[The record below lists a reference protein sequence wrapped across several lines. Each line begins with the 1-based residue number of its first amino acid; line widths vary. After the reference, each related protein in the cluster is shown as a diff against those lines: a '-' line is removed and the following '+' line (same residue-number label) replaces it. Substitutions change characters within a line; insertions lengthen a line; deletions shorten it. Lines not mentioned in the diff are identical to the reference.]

1 MMVTLAHPG
10 GYPMSSD
17 AVLDPLE
24 IRRKRL
30 RFRAWHRGMRE
41 SDLLLGSFADAHI
54 GAFSAEQLDRFEALL
69 EVADA
74 DIYNWYAGREPV
86 LTDYDHDVM
95 ALLKAFR
102 VPNPALN

>member
-1 MMVTLAHPG
+1 
-10 GYPMSSD
+10 MSSES
-17 AVLDPLE
+17 LE

-41 SDLLLGSFADAHI
+41 SDLLLGNFADSHV
-54 GAFSAEQLDRFEALL
+54 GGFSKEQLDRFEVLL

-86 LTDYDHDVM
+86 LPEYDHDVM

-102 VPNPALN
+102 IADSSTN

>member
-1 MMVTLAHPG
+1 MT
-10 GYPMSSD
+10 SD
-17 AVLDPLE
+17 PNE

-41 SDLLLGSFADAHI
+41 SDLLLGGFADSHI
-54 GAFSAEQLDRFEALL
+54 AGFDGGQLDRFEELL

-86 LTDYDHDVM
+86 PPEYDHDVM
-95 ALLKAFR
+95 ALLKAFQD
-102 VPNPALN
+102 VNKTLN

>member
-1 MMVTLAHPG
+1 MTE
-10 GYPMSSD
+10 S
-17 AVLDPLE
+17 LE
-24 IRRKRL
+24 VRRKRL

-41 SDLLLGSFADAHI
+41 SDLLLGNFADTHA
-54 GAFSAEQLDRFEALL
+54 GSFDQGQLDRFETLL

-86 LTDYDHDVM
+86 PPEYDHDVM

-102 VPNPALN
+102 IVDKAQN

>member
-1 MMVTLAHPG
+1 
-10 GYPMSSD
+10 MSSES
-17 AVLDPLE
+17 LE
-24 IRRKRL
+24 VRRKRL

-41 SDLLLGSFADAHI
+41 SDLLLGNFADAHI
-54 GAFSAEQLDRFEALL
+54 GGFSAEQLDRFEELL

-86 LTDYDHDVM
+86 LPAYDHDVM

-102 VPNPALN
+102 IVNPSAN